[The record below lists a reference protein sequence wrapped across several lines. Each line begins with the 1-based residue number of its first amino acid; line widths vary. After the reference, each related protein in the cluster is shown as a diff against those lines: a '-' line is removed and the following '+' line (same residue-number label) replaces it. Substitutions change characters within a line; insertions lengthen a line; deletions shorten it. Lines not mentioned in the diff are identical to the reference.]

1 MPPNTSCL
9 IYFDINNINEGND
22 EYKEDYK
29 DEDNEIKIDNKDK

>member
-9 IYFDINNINEGND
+9 IYFDININKGND